1 MIIKESELNVDIKFA
16 KVDLRNFIDY
26 IDDYLKVNEVYQGF
40 KCTHSSITVE
50 PDGNVYADYTF
61 MKGYVIFFIKYDQ
74 GKLSFV
80 SQYDFTLTD
89 SKIKDFGTW
98 LFNLNID
105 GVKYYFDKIQDL
117 VNKLNI
123 NDIDLKNYIK

>member
-1 MIIKESELNVDIKFA
+1 MIIKESEPDVDIKFA

-40 KCTHSSITVE
+40 KCTNSSITVE

-123 NDIDLKNYIK
+123 DTIDLKNYIK

>member
-1 MIIKESELNVDIKFA
+1 
-16 KVDLRNFIDY
+16 
-26 IDDYLKVNEVYQGF
+26 
-40 KCTHSSITVE
+40 
-50 PDGNVYADYTF
+50 

-80 SQYDFTLTD
+80 RQYDFTLTD

-105 GVKYYFDKIQDL
+105 GVKYYFDKIQNL
-117 VNKLNI
+117 VNELNI
-123 NDIDLKNYIK
+123 NSINLKDM

>member
-1 MIIKESELNVDIKFA
+1 MIIKESEPDVDIKFA

-26 IDDYLKVNEVYQGF
+26 IDDYLKVNEVYKGF
-40 KCTHSSITVE
+40 KCTNSSITVE
-50 PDGNVYADYTF
+50 PNGNVYADYTF

-105 GVKYYFDKIQDL
+105 GVKYYFDKIQNL

-123 NDIDLKNYIK
+123 DTIDLKNYIK